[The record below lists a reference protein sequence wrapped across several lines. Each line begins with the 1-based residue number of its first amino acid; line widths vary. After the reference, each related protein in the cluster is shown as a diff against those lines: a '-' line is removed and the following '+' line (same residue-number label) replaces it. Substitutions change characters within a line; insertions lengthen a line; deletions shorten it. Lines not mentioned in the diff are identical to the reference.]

1 MCQKLHL
8 NYIEYLL
15 QRSCYMQNVP
25 SNMREN
31 TLNYRERQDLNRGE
45 VMKAYIPFYF
55 SRLLLK
61 SFAWLNIITKY
72 MMVAVGIQP
81 DSETLAQQAG

>member
-1 MCQKLHL
+1 
-8 NYIEYLL
+8 
-15 QRSCYMQNVP
+15 MQNVP

-55 SRLLLK
+55 SQLLLK

>member
-1 MCQKLHL
+1 
-8 NYIEYLL
+8 
-15 QRSCYMQNVP
+15 MQNMP

-31 TLNYRERQDLNRGE
+31 TLTYRERQDLNRRE
-45 VMKAYIPFYF
+45 VMKVYIPFYF

-72 MMVAVGIQP
+72 MMVAVGVQP
-81 DSETLAQQAG
+81 DSKTLVQRAR